1 MGAVLGGA
9 HGSAQVTWVLPGW
22 VAQRPGFAPA
32 ASLIDLLIDRVRG
45 VLCRAWDLRHRGR
58 RLARRPVAPRLVRA
72 RARARVRGRVRILGL
87 GFGLGLGLGLA
98 S

>member
-1 MGAVLGGA
+1 MGCCLGVPEVYLG
-9 HGSAQVTWVLPGW
+9 
-22 VAQRPGFAPA
+22 AQRPGFTPA

-45 VLCRAWDLRHRGR
+45 VLCRTWDLHHRGR

-72 RARARVRGRVRILGL
+72 RVRARVRGRVPILGL
-87 GFGLGLGLGLA
+87 GFGLGLGLGVA